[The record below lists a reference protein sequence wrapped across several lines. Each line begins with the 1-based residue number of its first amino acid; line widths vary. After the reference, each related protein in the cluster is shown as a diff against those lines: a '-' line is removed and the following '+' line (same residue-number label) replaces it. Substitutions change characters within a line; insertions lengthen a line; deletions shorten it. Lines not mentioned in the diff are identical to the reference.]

1 MSEGEQPMS
10 KTVKGDRDKIGGYDT
25 WRVKQAVTTLQEA
38 DEIRADDK
46 FLAVVIKEM
55 SRESDKL
62 EESASLLKKV
72 GKKLESI
79 RKENK
84 DANKDE

>member
-10 KTVKGDRDKIGGYDT
+10 KTVKGDRDKIGGYDA

-62 EESASLLKKV
+62 EESADLLKKV
-72 GKKLESI
+72 GGKLKAIREADKK
-79 RKENK
+79 KGK
-84 DANKDE
+84 D